1 MTKNS
6 TQNKTRQKLVDEYL
20 KSLKEEMIPWHR
32 SWVSVRQHNVVSKKN
47 YRGVNQLLLS
57 LMCVLNDYKDS
68 RWMTFNQA
76 NSKGWK
82 IRKGEKGVPVE
93 FWSPYDLKT
102 RKTVTVSQ
110 MNSIIEED
118 PKRRF
123 DFKPIS
129 RCIAVFNGEQVEG
142 IPEYKEI
149 SFEEKNPHPFV
160 ENLIMN
166 MGVAY
171 NEEGNKAFYSPL
183 HDSVHIP
190 PNRFFENDY
199 AYETV
204 RLHELAHATGHKS
217 RLNRDQSGMY
227 GSEKYAVE
235 ELRAEIASSFI
246 AAELN
251 LPSNEDCLYNHK
263 AYIQHYISILENDP
277 NELFR
282 AIKDAE
288 KICDYVI
295 DVGELEKFRIIENDI
310 VHDTN
315 EDEILVSKDE
325 YEDELEI

>member
-1 MTKNS
+1 MMKIN
-6 TQNKTRQKLVDEYL
+6 TQNKARQKLIIEYL
-20 KSLKEEMIPWHR
+20 KSLKEDRIPWHQ
-32 SWVSVRQHNVVSKKN
+32 SWISVRQYNVVSKRN

-57 LMCVLNDYKDS
+57 LVGRLNEYKDP

-76 NSKGWK
+76 NKKGWK
-82 IRKGEKGVPVE
+82 IKKGEKGVPVE
-93 FWSPYDLKT
+93 FWSPYDLKK
-102 RKTVTVSQ
+102 RKTVTIAEMQ
-110 MNSIIEED
+110 SIIEAD
-118 PKRRF
+118 PERRF

-142 IPEYKEI
+142 IPEYKET
-149 SFEEKNPHPFV
+149 SFEEKDPHPFV

-171 NEEGNKAFYSPL
+171 KEEGSQAFYVPSD
-183 HDSVHIP
+183 DSVHIP

-199 AYETV
+199 AYEAT

-217 RLNRDQSGMY
+217 RLNRDQSGGY
-227 GSEKYAVE
+227 GSEEYAKE

-251 LPSNEDCLYNHK
+251 LPSGEDYLYNHK
-263 AYIQHYISILENDP
+263 AYIQYYISILENDP

-295 DVGELEKFRIIENDI
+295 DVGELEKFRTMESDIAHDIDEEEVIEYSD
-310 VHDTN
+310 
-315 EDEILVSKDE
+315 DEP
-325 YEDELEI
+325 EI